1 MDDRN
6 NQRSDTAQGFEVLPR
21 RWVVER
27 TFAWLGR
34 CRGWQ
39 RISKQQS
46 PAPSLGRSSPTSEPS
61 PGDSQELDTKC
72 NHYTSDTK
80 SASVDGK
87 SRPRYIAFIGSFV
100 AETLDAETRR
110 DFWKA
115 AEERLSIYV
124 HDDDDRRKIEAA
136 LARRVPPLTAAEES
150 VCQRQAEEA

>member
-1 MDDRN
+1 MFIRW
-6 NQRSDTAQGFEVLPR
+6 QTYRSKG
-21 RWVVER
+21 
-27 TFAWLGR
+27 GSY
-34 CRGWQ
+34 RGKTT
-39 RISKQQS
+39 RVRAILS
-46 PAPSLGRSSPTSEPS
+46 
-61 PGDSQELDTKC
+61 
-72 NHYTSDTK
+72 K

-136 LARRVPPLTAAEES
+136 LARRVPPLTRVATRRRAPP
-150 VCQRQAEEA
+150 

>member
-1 MDDRN
+1 MFIRW
-6 NQRSDTAQGFEVLPR
+6 QTYRSKG
-21 RWVVER
+21 
-27 TFAWLGR
+27 GSY
-34 CRGWQ
+34 RGKTT
-39 RISKQQS
+39 RVRAILS
-46 PAPSLGRSSPTSEPS
+46 
-61 PGDSQELDTKC
+61 
-72 NHYTSDTK
+72 K